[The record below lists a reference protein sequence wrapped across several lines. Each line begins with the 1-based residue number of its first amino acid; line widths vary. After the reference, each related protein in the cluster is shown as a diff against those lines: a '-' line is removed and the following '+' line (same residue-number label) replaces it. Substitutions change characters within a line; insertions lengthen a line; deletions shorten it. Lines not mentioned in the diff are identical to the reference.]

1 MTTQSI
7 AEVHAALTAPGQ
19 FFEMEELDVRGVH
32 LRAWKNAPRSLRA
45 VLEVSRVH
53 GEATFLVYE
62 DERTTFE
69 EHFRQTAAL
78 AHVLRDR
85 YGVEKGDRV
94 AIAMRNFPEWSLAFW
109 AAAAAGAIVVP
120 LNAWWTK
127 PELEYGLEDSGS
139 KVVFV
144 DGERYDRLGNR
155 PGLIVARPEGDAG
168 DAERFDDV
176 LGDAWRDTG
185 ITLPDVDL
193 DPEDEATI
201 FYTSGT

>member
-19 FFEMEELDVRGVH
+19 FFEMEEIDVRGVH

-45 VLEVSRVH
+45 VLDVSRVH
-53 GEATFLVYE
+53 GDATFLVYAGDRDRLDDG

-78 AHVLRDR
+78 THVLRDR

-109 AAAAAGAIVVP
+109 AAAAAG
-120 LNAWWTK
+120 
-127 PELEYGLEDSGS
+127 
-139 KVVFV
+139 
-144 DGERYDRLGNR
+144 
-155 PGLIVARPEGDAG
+155 
-168 DAERFDDV
+168 
-176 LGDAWRDTG
+176 
-185 ITLPDVDL
+185 
-193 DPEDEATI
+193 
-201 FYTSGT
+201 